1 VTVKPH
7 VRGRREIDGLELR
20 RRRLVLVVLFRWFP
34 VGDRVHHFEGG
45 CCAEQSKKKFGEKMK
60 QTLEKK
66 KRDERA

>member
-7 VRGRREIDGLELR
+7 VRGRREVDGIELR
-20 RRRLVLVVLFRWFP
+20 RHLVSAVLRAWFP
-34 VGDRVHHFEGG
+34 VGDRVHHLKVVV
-45 CCAEQSKKKFGEKMK
+45 AQSRTKKFGEKMK

>member
-7 VRGRREIDGLELR
+7 VRGRREIDGIELR
-20 RRRLVLVVLFRWFP
+20 RHLVSVVLRAWFP
-34 VGDRVHHFEGG
+34 VGDRVHHLKVVVAGR
-45 CCAEQSKKKFGEKMK
+45 AEQKKFGGKMK

>member
-1 VTVKPH
+1 
-7 VRGRREIDGLELR
+7 LR

-45 CCAEQSKKKFGEKMK
+45 CCAEQNKKKFGEKMK

-66 KRDERA
+66 KRDESA

>member
-34 VGDRVHHFEGG
+34 VGDRVHHLKVVV
-45 CCAEQSKKKFGEKMK
+45 AQSRTKKFGEKMK

-66 KRDERA
+66 KRDESA